1 MALNF
6 PPNPEDKSIYIDP
19 SSGLKYIF
27 NGSVGGWETAIQPP
41 VITNTDEEPS
51 IELEGFLWWNH
62 PDRMLYVYKGGDWIP
77 IMRAGGSGYLGVP
90 VVCDCVPPEYAR
102 EGWLWWDT
110 RGGNLYVYYC
120 DEPDYEVEG
129 ATGSCQWVVVVNGN
143 DSGKGDALA
152 IVSDEPPQVPQDGQM
167 WYNNGTDV
175 LYVWDAADPGQWKQA
190 VPGYGGGDD
199 GGAPSLI
206 TTQQPL
212 RSQTNSSNVTN
223 ISIDQ
228 ATTAKTGVVRFAKTG
243 DEDANDVA
251 VTPNFLKNNQDI
263 VPDATDTRKGI
274 VRLASDLQDTDGVVT
289 AGVLK
294 ENASNEGFSNPVGTI
309 LMYASNSAPEG
320 YLICNGD
327 TLNIDASGNGMVQGV
342 NGNFQKLY
350 DLLGTSYSNNSE
362 VRLPDMKGNLP
373 KGYNTGNFGQYEAIQ
388 VDSGSQ
394 LTIGSISM
402 VYCIKY

>member
-6 PPNPEDKSIYIDP
+6 PPNPSDKAIYIDP

-27 NGSVGGWETAIQPP
+27 NGSIGGWETAIQPP
-41 VITNTDEEPS
+41 VITTTDDEPN

-77 IMRAGGSGYLGVP
+77 IMRAGGSGFLGVP
-90 VVCDCVPPEYAR
+90 VVCAPKPPDFAK

-110 RGGNLYVYYC
+110 LGGNLYVYYC

-129 ATGSCQWVVVVNGN
+129 ATGSCQWVITVNGG

-152 IVSDEPPQVPQDGQM
+152 IVSDETPQNPQDGQM

-190 VPGYGGGDD
+190 VAGGTGGG
-199 GGAPSLI
+199 GSGTI
-206 TTQQPL
+206 TTTQPL
-212 RSQTNSSNVTN
+212 RHQTNSSGFTN

-228 ATTAKTGVVRFAKTG
+228 ATTTKIGAVRFAKVG
-243 DEDANDVA
+243 DESSNDVA
-251 VTPNFLKNNQDI
+251 VTPQYLTNNSTL
-263 VPDATDTRKGI
+263 VPDATDTKKGI

-294 ENASNEGFSNPVGTI
+294 QNAANEGFSNPVGTVI
-309 LMYASNSAPEG
+309 MFAADKAPSG
-320 YLICNGD
+320 YLICSGDSVPNGVGE
-327 TLNIDASGNGMVQGV
+327 IQGV
-342 NGNFQKLY
+342 PADFSELY
-350 DLLGTSYSNNSE
+350 SLLGTSYSTNSE
-362 VRLPDMKGNLP
+362 VKLPNMKGNFP
-373 KGYNTGNFGQYEAIQ
+373 KGYNNGTFGMYEASKYN
-388 VDSGSQ
+388 SGTEE
-394 LTIGSISM
+394 TISSITM
-402 VYCIKY
+402 QYCIKY

>member
-6 PPNPEDKSIYIDP
+6 PPNPSDKKIYIDP

-27 NGSVGGWETAIQPP
+27 NGSIGGWETAIQPP
-41 VITNTDEEPS
+41 VITTTDEEPT

-90 VVCDCVPPEYAR
+90 VVCAPKPPEYAR

-110 RGGNLYVYYC
+110 IGGNLYVYYC

-152 IVSDEPPQVPQDGQM
+152 IVSDEEPQAPQDGQM

-175 LYVWDAADPGQWKQA
+175 LYVWDAAEPGQWKQA
-190 VPGYGGGDD
+190 VAGGTGGG
-199 GGAPSLI
+199 GGSSNIQGTLPIRAF
-206 TTQQPL
+206 
-212 RSQTNSSNVTN
+212 TNSSGVTN

-228 ATTAKTGVVRFAKTG
+228 ATTNKIGAVRFAKSG
-243 DEDANDVA
+243 DENANDVA
-251 VTPNFLKNNQDI
+251 VTPQYLNNNSTLI
-263 VPDATDTRKGI
+263 PDATDTKKGV
-274 VRLASDLQDTDGVVT
+274 VRLASDLSDTDGVVT

-294 ENASNEGFSNPVGTI
+294 QNAANEGFSNPVGTVI
-309 LMYASNSAPEG
+309 MFAADAPPAG
-320 YLICNGD
+320 YLVCNGD
-327 TLNIDASGNGMVQGV
+327 TLPSGQGQVQGI
-342 NGNFQKLY
+342 NADFTELY
-350 DLLGTSYSNNSE
+350 NLLGTSYSTNAT
-362 VRLPDMKGNLP
+362 VKLPDMRGNFS
-373 KGYNTGNFGQYEAIQ
+373 KGYNTGNFGQYEASKYN
-388 VDSGSQ
+388 SGTQ
-394 LTIGSISM
+394 ETISSITM
-402 VYCIKY
+402 LYCIKY